1 MTRLSVALIQ
11 QRRQQNK
18 AAAARKHQ
26 SLKDYAVE
34 RLLPMTEYE
43 KQAIAELQALLL
55 PRIERAQRGEVSAQ
69 SFDEIVEEA
78 LRADD
83 SA

>member
-1 MTRLSVALIQ
+1 MTRLSIELTEQQHQQIKATAALQ
-11 QRRQQNK
+11 GK
-18 AAAARKHQ
+18 

-34 RLLPMTEYE
+34 RLLPMTEDE
-43 KQAIAELQALLL
+43 KKAMAELKALLL
-55 PRIERAQRGEVSAQ
+55 PRIERARRGEVSTQ

-78 LRADD
+78 VREDN